1 MILQMSRIP
10 DSVLVVD
17 DDASIRTALRELL
30 ETEGYKVIEA
40 SNGLAALGRLRDGFR
55 PCAIVLDLMMPVMD
69 GWDFRSDQLRDPEL
83 RDIPVVVLTAAG
95 FSQSTMRT
103 QFGQIELVSKPLS
116 PRDLL
121 IALRRSSHDVRD

>member
-1 MILQMSRIP
+1 MSRSP
-10 DSVLVVD
+10 DSILLVD
-17 DDASIRTALRELL
+17 DDAGIRSALRELL
-30 ETEGYKVIEA
+30 ETEGYNVIEA
-40 SNGLAALGRLRDGFR
+40 SNGLAALGRLRAGFR
-55 PCAIVLDLMMPVMD
+55 PRAIVLDLLMPVMD

-121 IALRRSSHDVRD
+121 VAVRRSSRNVGD